1 MDFSFT
7 NEQQI
12 LSEGAHRFMREQHSF
27 QGHLQR
33 LTQPQASQ
41 GLLWPQFAELG
52 WLALPF
58 NEVDGGLGC
67 GPIEIMLLMQA
78 FGRGLLTAPYLAT
91 VVVGGE
97 ILRRADTS
105 NQRQQR
111 IESLIDGKATVA
123 VAYGE
128 LSARYDLARIETS
141 AWPTSSGWILSG
153 RKCVVLNGER
163 AENLIVAART
173 NGQRNDRHGI
183 TLFYVPGNA
192 AGIERRSYPMLDGS
206 RGADIRFN
214 QTAVAA
220 DAVLGEVDCG
230 LPLLEA
236 AIDVGIVALGAE
248 AVGIMDALLEQTI
261 AFCQTRV
268 QFGKSIG
275 SFQVLQHR
283 MVDMFVETEQTRSLV
298 YLATIR
304 LAESA
309 PDIATIQEAIA
320 AMKVQVGK
328 AGRFVGQEAIQLH
341 GGMGMSNDLS
351 VGHYFKRLTAI
362 DATFGNVD
370 HHLKRFAALRAA
382 RENTPAT
389 R

>member
-1 MDFSFT
+1 M
-7 NEQQI
+7 
-12 LSEGAHRFMREQHSF
+12 
-27 QGHLQR
+27 
-33 LTQPQASQ
+33 
-41 GLLWPQFAELG
+41 
-52 WLALPF
+52 
-58 NEVDGGLGC
+58 
-67 GPIEIMLLMQA
+67 
-78 FGRGLLTAPYLAT
+78 
-91 VVVGGE
+91 
-97 ILRRADTS
+97 
-105 NQRQQR
+105 
-111 IESLIDGKATVA
+111 
-123 VAYGE
+123 
-128 LSARYDLARIETS
+128 
-141 AWPTSSGWILSG
+141 
-153 RKCVVLNGER
+153 
-163 AENLIVAART
+163 
-173 NGQRNDRHGI
+173 
-183 TLFYVPGNA
+183 
-192 AGIERRSYPMLDGS
+192 
-206 RGADIRFN
+206 
-214 QTAVAA
+214 
-220 DAVLGEVDCG
+220 LGEVDCG